1 MGSTVCVRC
10 GANLMPHSY
19 CNVCHDV
26 LCFRC
31 SSCSMNTDERIHVL
45 CRGIDNANN
54 NNNNNGI
61 REDTQKLMQMPI
73 IDDSYSNTHY
83 YIQNQ
88 LNEELKYNSIN
99 FSTSYWNN
107 VFESMKMIN
116 RYWAKILNIGIDNS
130 SVT

>member
-45 CRGIDNANN
+45 CRGIDNAN

>member
-1 MGSTVCVRC
+1 MGSTICVRC

-26 LCFRC
+26 LCFAC
-31 SSCSMNTDERIHVL
+31 SSCSMNTDERIHVY
-45 CRGIDNANN
+45 CRGIDTT
-54 NNNNNGI
+54 NNNNGI
-61 REDTQKLMQMPI
+61 REDTQISMQRPI
-73 IDDSYSNTHY
+73 MDDRYSNTHY

-88 LNEELKYNSIN
+88 FNDEIKYNSIN

-130 SVT
+130 SVA

>member
-1 MGSTVCVRC
+1 
-10 GANLMPHSY
+10 
-19 CNVCHDV
+19 
-26 LCFRC
+26 
-31 SSCSMNTDERIHVL
+31 MNTDERIHVL
-45 CRGIDNANN
+45 CRGIDNAN